1 MSILT
6 ALQLQHNLA
15 HLEHSIATAAHQ
27 FGRNLDDIQWIAV
40 SKTRPVSELNFAI
53 ECGLRQFG
61 ESYLQEA
68 LPKIHALPKDLVWH
82 FIGPLQSNKTR
93 LIAEN
98 FAWTQSVDSLKHA
111 QLLDKHRPSQ
121 LPPLNICIQVNISR
135 EPQKSGIAPEEVIEF
150 ARNLSHLSRLKLRGL
165 MAIPEYHE
173 SFEQQRHSC
182 RQLYQIYQQLKNF
195 GFTLDTLSIGMTD
208 DMVAAIAEGATLLR
222 IGTGLFGERLS
233 AI

>member
-1 MSILT
+1 MSVLT
-6 ALQLQHNLA
+6 LLQLQHNLA
-15 HLEHSIATAAHQ
+15 HLEHRIATAARQ
-27 FGRNLDDIQWIAV
+27 FGRDLEGIQWLAV
-40 SKTRPVSELNFAI
+40 SKTRTVSELNFAV

-61 ESYLQEA
+61 ENYLQEA

-82 FIGPLQSNKTR
+82 FIGPIQSNKTR

-98 FAWTQSVDSLKHA
+98 FAWVQSVDSLKHA
-111 QLLDKHRPSQ
+111 QRLDQHRPPP
-121 LPPLNICIQVNISR
+121 LPPLNVCIQVNISR

-150 ARNLSHLSRLKLRGL
+150 ARNLTRLSRLKLRGL

-182 RQLYQIYQQLKNF
+182 RQLYQVYQQLKEL
-195 GFTLDTLSIGMTD
+195 GFPLDTLSIGMTD

-222 IGTGLFGERLS
+222 IGTGLFGERLPS
-233 AI
+233 T

>member
-1 MSILT
+1 MSVLT
-6 ALQLQHNLA
+6 PLQLQHNLA
-15 HLEHSIATAAHQ
+15 QLQHTIATAAQQ

-40 SKTRPVSELNFAI
+40 SKTRTVQELNFAI

-61 ESYLQEA
+61 ENYVQEA
-68 LPKIHALPKDLVWH
+68 LPKIHALPHDLVWH
-82 FIGPLQSNKTR
+82 FIGPIQSNKTR

-98 FAWTQSVDSLKHA
+98 FDWVQSVDSLKHA
-111 QLLDKHRPSQ
+111 QRLDKHRPSH
-121 LPPLNICIQVNISR
+121 LPPLNLCIQVNISR
-135 EPQKSGIAPEEVIEF
+135 EPQKSGIAPEELIEF
-150 ARNLSHLSRLKLRGL
+150 ATHLANLPHLKLRGL

-182 RQLYQIYQQLKNF
+182 RQLNQAYQQLQDL
-195 GFTLDTLSIGMTD
+195 GFALDTLSIGMTD

-222 IGTGLFGERLS
+222 IGTGLFGERLP